1 MTDNL
6 ESVVMGESMFFKRL
20 KFGGSNFNLKGV
32 LRQVFTT
39 EYSSSDEKYFVNLAM
54 KRRRRVSG
62 DIAIRLGVIY
72 NLIVPLASQFVAP
85 AELLPMI
92 TSFHFTLLIL
102 TLPMFLPFFSFK
114 PIVDKVGRRYVLP
127 IIILLP
133 AVFYAFVAATKSP
146 TFPEPRHTILINHIY
161 TVSILILLIH
171 PGDRW
176 QRFLSMIFL
185 AGVAY
190 AAFYRHP
197 VGNAISAFAF
207 LVFLIAYMNTIWLE
221 NQNRAVAMR
230 EFALMIQAAPAK
242 IVRQASLSNDDLG
255 HAFAPTQRH
264 CVCIS
269 SDWRGY
275 QAISASI
282 SPEQLAAA
290 LGSYY
295 EMVDRLLAETF
306 KDGNYYSDWI
316 ADELFVVVFA
326 KDTAEEKI
334 LINAALTFAS
344 GLVLKKQEFVDTNG
358 LQISIDI
365 GVSSGL
371 SLIGM
376 MGPPGHR
383 KATAL
388 GDVPG
393 QARRFQMSG
402 KYLRSKF
409 GEIDRV
415 IFGSNSLMQITEP
428 FDIRQ
433 IDLSGDEKIRDLGDR
448 ALFYMEPVN
457 TPMKHAV

>member
-1 MTDNL
+1 MVLN
-6 ESVVMGESMFFKRL
+6 RL
-20 KFGGSNFNLKGV
+20 KVHGSGFNIKGA
-32 LRQVFTT
+32 LRRLFTT

-54 KRRRRVSG
+54 ERRRRVSG
-62 DIAIRLGVIY
+62 DIAIRLGIIY
-72 NLIVPLASQFVAP
+72 NIIVPIASQFVASS
-85 AELLPMI
+85 ELLPVI
-92 TSFHFTLLIL
+92 TSFHVALLIF
-102 TLPMFLPFFSFK
+102 TLPMFLPFLSLK
-114 PIVDKVGRRYVLP
+114 PVVDKVGRKYVLP
-127 IIILLP
+127 LIILMPPL
-133 AVFYAFVAATKSP
+133 FYASIAATVSP
-146 TFPEPRHTILINHIY
+146 TFPEPRHALLINHIY
-161 TVSILILLIH
+161 TVSILILLVH
-171 PGDRW
+171 PGHRW
-176 QRFLSMIFL
+176 QRFLSLILF
-185 AGVAY
+185 AGAAY
-190 AAFYRHP
+190 VAFYRHP
-197 VGNAISAFAF
+197 VGTAISAFAF
-207 LVFLIAYMNTIWLE
+207 LAFSLCYMNTVWLE
-221 NQNRAVAMR
+221 NQNSAVAKR

-255 HAFAPTQRH
+255 RAFAPIQRH

-282 SPEQLAAA
+282 SPEKLAEA

-326 KDTAEEKI
+326 KDTLEEKI
-334 LINAALTFAS
+334 LINAALSFAND
-344 GLVLKKQEFVDTNG
+344 LIEKKQEFVDVNA

-365 GVSSGL
+365 GVSSGI

-393 QARRFQMSG
+393 QARRFQMAG

-409 GEIDRV
+409 GESDRV
-415 IFGSNSLMQITEP
+415 VFGSKSLMQITEP
-428 FDIRQ
+428 FEIKQ
-433 IDLSGDEKIRDLGDR
+433 FDLSEDEKIRDLGDR
-448 ALFYMEPVN
+448 ALFYMEPVMS
-457 TPMKHAV
+457 TVRRAV

>member
-1 MTDNL
+1 MIFNR
-6 ESVVMGESMFFKRL
+6 FKAEASRL
-20 KFGGSNFNLKGV
+20 NLKEAFRR
-32 LRQVFTT
+32 LFTT
-39 EYSSSDEKYFVNLAM
+39 EYSSSDEKYFVNLAVE
-54 KRRRRVSG
+54 RRRRVSG

-72 NLIVPLASQFVAP
+72 NIILPLVSQFFAAP
-85 AELLPMI
+85 EILTMI
-92 TSFHFTLLIL
+92 TSFHLTLLAL

-114 PIVDKVGRRYVLP
+114 PIVEKVGRRYFLP
-127 IIILLP
+127 VSILLP
-133 AVFYAFVAATKSP
+133 PLFYAFIAATRVP
-146 TFPEPRHTILINHIY
+146 TFPEPRHALLMNHIY
-161 TVSILILLIH
+161 SVSILIMLIH
-171 PGDRW
+171 PGHRW

-185 AGVAY
+185 GGVAY
-190 AAFYRHP
+190 VAFYRHP
-197 VGNAISAFAF
+197 VGTAISAFAF
-207 LVFLIAYMNTIWLE
+207 LSFTLCYMNTVWLE
-221 NQNRAVAMR
+221 NQNIAVAKR

-242 IVRQASLSNDDLG
+242 IVRQASLSNDDLA

-295 EMVDRLLAETF
+295 EMIDRLLAATF

-334 LINAALTFAS
+334 LINAALALAS
-344 GLVLKKQEFVDTNG
+344 ELVIKKQEFVNTNG
-358 LQISIDI
+358 LEISIDI
-365 GVSSGL
+365 GVSSGV

-388 GDVPG
+388 GDIPG

-409 GEIDRV
+409 GEADRV

-428 FDIRQ
+428 FEISQ
-433 IDLSGDEKIRDLGDR
+433 FDLSEDEKIRDLGDR
-448 ALFYMEPVN
+448 ALFYMEPGIS
-457 TPMKHAV
+457 TMRRAV

>member
-1 MTDNL
+1 MTFNR
-6 ESVVMGESMFFKRL
+6 FKTNASR
-20 KFGGSNFNLKGV
+20 FNLTAT
-32 LRQVFTT
+32 LRRLFTT

-54 KRRRRVSG
+54 ERRRRVNG
-62 DIAIRLGVIY
+62 DITIRLGVIY
-72 NLIVPLASQFVAP
+72 NIILPVVSQFVATS
-85 AELLPMI
+85 ELLPLI
-92 TSFHFTLLIL
+92 TSFHLTLLAL
-102 TLPMFLPFFSFK
+102 TLPMFLPLFRFK
-114 PIVDKVGRRYVLP
+114 AIIENVGRKYVLP
-127 IIILLP
+127 LTILMPSL
-133 AVFYAFVAATKSP
+133 FYASIAATKFP
-146 TFPEPRHTILINHIY
+146 TFPEPRHALLMNHIY
-161 TVSILILLIH
+161 TVSILIMLIH
-171 PGDRW
+171 PGHRW

-185 AGVAY
+185 AVVAY
-190 AAFYRHP
+190 FAFYRHP
-197 VGNAISAFAF
+197 VGSAISAFAF
-207 LVFLIAYMNTIWLE
+207 LSLVLCYMNTVWLE
-221 NQNRAVAMR
+221 NQNCAIAKR

-282 SPEQLAAA
+282 APEQLAAA

-295 EMVDRLLAETF
+295 EMVDRLLADKF
-306 KDGNYYSDWI
+306 QDGNYYSDWI

-326 KDTAEEKI
+326 KDTLEEKV
-334 LINAALTFAS
+334 LINAALSFAN
-344 GLVLKKQEFVDTNG
+344 GLIEKKQKFVD
-358 LQISIDI
+358 ISALEINIDI
-365 GVSSGL
+365 GISSGV

-393 QARRFQMSG
+393 QARRFQMAG

-409 GEIDRV
+409 GESDRV

-428 FDIRQ
+428 FEIKQ
-433 IDLSGDEKIRDLGDR
+433 FDLSEDEKIRDLGDR
-448 ALFYMEPVN
+448 ALFYMEPVMS
-457 TPMKHAV
+457 TVRRAV